1 MSMDMLKNHLHSTV
15 DRINDNKNNRRMKN
29 IGISESKVVKK
40 SHERNPK
47 NSVNYIDAA
56 KKVIEK
62 KESNRNKVMKM
73 LQLTAPKKLNKNQ
86 LKRLLALQP
95 QK

>member
-1 MSMDMLKNHLHSTV
+1 MLSILL
-15 DRINDNKNNRRMKN
+15 
-29 IGISESKVVKK
+29 
-40 SHERNPK
+40 
-47 NSVNYIDAA
+47 DAA
-56 KKVIEK
+56 KKLIEK